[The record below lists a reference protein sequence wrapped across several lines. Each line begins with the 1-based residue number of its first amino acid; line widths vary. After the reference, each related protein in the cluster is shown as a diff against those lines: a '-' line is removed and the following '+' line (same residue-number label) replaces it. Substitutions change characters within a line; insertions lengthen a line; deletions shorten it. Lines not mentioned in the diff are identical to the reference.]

1 MPPNT
6 LKKEEEGPSVSFLD
20 PSDAVGGSSSMPEG
34 STRIVPEKEDGS
46 EAEGSSDIGK
56 RRSSSYQRLSTS
68 QSSGMDS
75 SVFRFRDVNFV
86 VGKGDK
92 QKNILTGV
100 CGKVKW
106 GREYFCASETLA
118 FLHAFTYSYFPISV
132 ILRCLGSDGAEWR
145 WKSM

>member
-20 PSDAVGGSSSMPEG
+20 QSDGAGGSASRPEG
-34 STRIVPEKEDGS
+34 SMRLLPEEED
-46 EAEGSSDIGK
+46 EAEGSPAVDK
-56 RRSSSYQRLSTS
+56 RRGSSYRRLSTS
-68 QSSGMDS
+68 QSSGMES

-92 QKNILTGV
+92 QKNLLTGV

-106 GREYFCASETLA
+106 GREYTSVSVTLVFGV
-118 FLHAFTYSYFPISV
+118 FLLIIMF
-132 ILRCLGSDGAEWR
+132 
-145 WKSM
+145 